1 MKKLLSLCFIDDDP
15 IYQYMIK
22 RMINKDYQVNK
33 MWNFLNGEEAI
44 NYFASHY
51 MEPENIPDIIFL
63 DINMP
68 LVDGW
73 LFLEEFSAI
82 KPQISK
88 PVTIYIVTSSTD
100 PADIQQSNNIKE
112 VAGYLVKPFDS
123 AKLKEILD
131 SHEES

>member
-22 RMINKDYQVNK
+22 RMISKDYQVNK
-33 MWNFLNGEEAI
+33 MWNFLNGEEAF
-44 NYFASHY
+44 NYFVSHY
-51 MEPENIPDIIFL
+51 MEVENIPDIIFL

-68 LVDGW
+68 LMDGW

-82 KPQISK
+82 KPKINK

-100 PADIQQSNNIKE
+100 PEDIQQAKNIKE
-112 VAGYLVKPFDS
+112 ISDYLVKPFDY

-131 SHEES
+131 SHE

>member
-22 RMINKDYQVNK
+22 RMISKDHQVSK
-33 MWNFLNGEEAI
+33 MWNFLDGEEGI

-51 MEPENIPDIIFL
+51 METENIPDIIFL

-68 LVDGW
+68 IIDGW
-73 LFLEEFSAI
+73 QFLEEFSVI
-82 KPQISK
+82 KPKINK
-88 PVTIYIVTSSTD
+88 PVTIYMVTSSTD
-100 PADIQQSNNIKE
+100 PEDIQQANNIKE

-131 SHEES
+131 NHEES